1 MARYV
6 IMPGDWQCPR
16 AEATRKPIAP
26 SNQQR
31 ALMLQEPLLA
41 PQSAAIARK
50 RAIGPDYPVTGHDD
64 GNGIAAIGKT
74 HCPHGI
80 LVAQPNGQLAIGDC
94 RAAGNPLEFIPHLAL
109 EFRAAAIGGDI
120 LNGFEITSK
129 IRADTVRKAIGIIRW

>member
-41 PQSAAIARK
+41 PQSAAIARE
-50 RAIGPDYPVTGHDD
+50 RAIGPNYPVTGHDD

-80 LVAQPNGQLAIGDC
+80 LVAQPNGQLAVGNC
-94 RAAGNPLEFIPHLAL
+94 RAARNALQLIPYLAL
-109 EFRAAAIGGDI
+109 KFRAAAIRGNTLD
-120 LNGFEITSK
+120 
-129 IRADTVRKAIGIIRW
+129 